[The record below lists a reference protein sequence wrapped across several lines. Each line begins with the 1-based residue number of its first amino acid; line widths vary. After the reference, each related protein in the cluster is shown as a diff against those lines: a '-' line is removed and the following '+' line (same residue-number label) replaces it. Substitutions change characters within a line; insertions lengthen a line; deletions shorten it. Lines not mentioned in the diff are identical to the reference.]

1 MAQEPIEVFKA
12 LALAHRSLAK
22 LKGRVAALPNPGI
35 LIDTLVL
42 QEAKASSEIENI
54 VTTKQDGLFQADL
67 FQEGWRLKQQRKLHY
82 IVMLSNL
89 ALTSF
94 GRPMA

>member
-1 MAQEPIEVFKA
+1 MAEEPIEVFKA
-12 LALAHRSLAK
+12 LAPANRSLAK
-22 LKGRVAALPNPGI
+22 LKGRVVAIPTPGI
-35 LIDTLVL
+35 LIDTFAL
-42 QEAKASSEIENI
+42 QEAKASLEIENI
-54 VTTKQDGLFQADL
+54 VTTTQDGLFQADL
-67 FQEGWRLKQQRKLHY
+67 FQEGWRLKQQRKLRY